1 MLVTEAE
8 ALVRALELEIKR
20 IVNQYEEA
28 TGLIIDHIYVNR
40 TSIKEIGA
48 KEKSLLN
55 AIECEV
61 RLL

>member
-20 IVNQYEEA
+20 VVNQYEEA

-40 TSIKEIGA
+40 FTTKEIG
-48 KEKSLLN
+48 KKDKSLLN
-55 AIECEV
+55 SIECEV

>member
-20 IVNQYEEA
+20 VVNQYEEA

-40 TSIKEIGA
+40 FLVKEIGN
-48 KEKSLLN
+48 KDKSLLN
-55 AIECEV
+55 SIECEV

>member
-8 ALVRALELEIKR
+8 ALVRALEVEIKR
-20 IVNQYEEA
+20 VVNQYEEA

-40 TSIKEIGA
+40 VSVVDSK
-48 KEKSLLN
+48 KQSLLN
-55 AIECEV
+55 SIECEV

>member
-20 IVNQYEEA
+20 MVNQYEEA
-28 TGLIIDHIYVNR
+28 TNLIIDHIYVNR
-40 TSIKEIGA
+40 VSVIDSKI
-48 KEKSLLN
+48 KSLLN
-55 AIECEV
+55 SIECEV